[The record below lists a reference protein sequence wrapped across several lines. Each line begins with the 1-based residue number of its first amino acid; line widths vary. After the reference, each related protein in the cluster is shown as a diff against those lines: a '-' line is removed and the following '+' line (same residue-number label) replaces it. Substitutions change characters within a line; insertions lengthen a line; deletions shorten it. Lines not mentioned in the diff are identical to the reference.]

1 MVDHKETTKES
12 IIVVMEFH
20 NVHELVHAL
29 LIAVSKQTTIMKASV
44 QKALEQIFKEQM
56 DVNSIKDLIV
66 HV

>member
-1 MVDHKETTKES
+1 
-12 IIVVMEFH
+12 MEFH

-44 QKALEQIFKEQM
+44 QKALEQIFKEEM